1 MGEFG
6 DGNLDRFMDKFDA
19 FVKKYN
25 DEQLK
30 NGGRVIAVAE
40 TASDSEV
47 TALNAF
53 RFAAAPAFK
62 TYCIGEDIQGVR
74 YVFCST

>member
-1 MGEFG
+1 M
-6 DGNLDRFMDKFDA
+6 DRFNA

-30 NGGRVIAVAE
+30 KSGRVIAYAE
-40 TASDSEV
+40 TESDSEV

-74 YVFCST
+74 YVFFSILNLFM